1 LAQLSPSTAAQQP
14 CPLHGLKPA
23 KAARSGGLLYF
34 HPSLGKK
41 SQRDLRAF
49 YESSRRM
56 ITLRRVTGAEAILA
70 ARCTLAGGR
79 TPPRDG
85 ITCSF

>member
-1 LAQLSPSTAAQQP
+1 
-14 CPLHGLKPA
+14 
-23 KAARSGGLLYF
+23 
-34 HPSLGKK
+34 
-41 SQRDLRAF
+41 
-49 YESSRRM
+49 M